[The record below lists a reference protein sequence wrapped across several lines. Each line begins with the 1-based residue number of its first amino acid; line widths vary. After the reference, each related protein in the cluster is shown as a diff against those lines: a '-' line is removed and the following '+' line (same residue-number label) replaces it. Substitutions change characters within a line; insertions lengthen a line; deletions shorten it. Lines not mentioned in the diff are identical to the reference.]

1 MTQHYTCVSWLHF
14 RVFRALFPD
23 HRVRAD
29 RIYNLDKQRDSCAGG
44 SSAADMAATIVRRF
58 ISREAECNALEVLQL
73 DKARTLADIQPRR
86 PLALD
91 CEDNRLRVVLIL
103 MEGHLDET
111 LSVQKLAATVGVS
124 CRQLERLFTTHL
136 KMSPARAYKQVRV
149 EHAKALLLQSKSPL
163 IEIALEVG
171 FTSASHFA
179 REFKSIVGQTPSQF
193 RQAA

>member
-1 MTQHYTCVSWLHF
+1 MPV
-14 RVFRALFPD
+14 
-23 HRVRAD
+23 
-29 RIYNLDKQRDSCAGG
+29 
-44 SSAADMAATIVRRF
+44 AAARPIWPRRSRRF
-58 ISREAECNALEVLQL
+58 ISKGAERNALGVLQL

-124 CRQLERLFTTHL
+124 RRQLERLFTTHL
-136 KMSPARAYKQVRV
+136 KMAPARAYKLVGD

-171 FTSASHFA
+171 FSSASHFA
-179 REFKSIVGQTPSQF
+179 SEFKNIVGQAPRQF